1 MSSDETTKAPS
12 SIEDLEVG
20 KELTGTIKK
29 IELFGAFVDIGIGQ
43 DALLHISQ
51 LGRPNVRNVEDVVK
65 VGELHPV
72 FVVKVDKQAGRVAL
86 SLVKPS
92 AQSSV
97 TWDDLQPD
105 KTFTGKVIRIEKFG
119 VFVDIGAER
128 PGMVHVSELADGFVK
143 SPSDVVKVGD
153 EVQVRVIKVDRRK
166 RQIDMSMKS
175 KPEPIEAVADEDDEE
190 APNAMTLAFR
200 KAMEEGNV
208 KFAGKGGK
216 GRKVDKR
223 DRRREQEDILA
234 RTLREHSN

>member
-12 SIEDLEVG
+12 SIADLEVG
-20 KELTGTIKK
+20 RELTGTIKK

-65 VGELHPV
+65 VGEQHTV
-72 FVVKVDKQAGRVAL
+72 FVAKVDKQAGRVAL

-175 KPEPIEAVADEDDEE
+175 KPEPVEVAAEEEAEE

-208 KFAGKGGK
+208 KFPTKGGK
-216 GRKVDKR
+216 SRKEEKR
-223 DRRREQEDILA
+223 DRRREQEDILT